1 MTNYKLRARP
11 FAGLPR
17 DAKTRGVWRQAPLQ
31 FSRFMYLHRFFKGLC
46 ALAFLAAGVSAQDAQ
61 SIIDATAKVYRDAYA
76 YAGQVD
82 TRTIYFVFAPTIE
95 GQAPRYDVRSTQL
108 KRLDL
113 KVRKPQGY
121 WLATL
126 STQEGF
132 PIGLDHPEMRM
143 NMVRSGG
150 ASWSVLARTENGQA
164 KQGIYTSGKF
174 VAQDIPPEQF
184 NRQAASRLG
193 SRIAEDL
200 VLRNFPITDEVQQGT
215 LPLGLLEPALIGRES
230 YNGRSVFRLTAKTSS
245 GGEMMLWV
253 EEGTSFILRSILQL
267 SSSTSM
273 NPAVKTNG
281 RMVTVVESLYNN
293 QRLNPSFSS
302 ADFMI
307 GTPPTNSKLNADQM
321 GFCGVAQLVTLAVIA
336 PSAGGDTT
344 LPGTGS
350 EAVAEG
356 DPAPAP
362 APVPATPAE
371 PEAQALSYEQMSGI
385 VLIDGDGGTATGF
398 MTKIRDVD
406 FVVTNLH
413 VLVGNKKISLK
424 TLRGEEIP
432 YQGIFG
438 AVGGDIAII
447 RIAKGEGVLKLATD
461 VFQSSKIGDKVVVVG
476 NRRGGGVATQ
486 TNGNIK
492 GIGPKLIEVDANFQP
507 GNSGSPIVNL
517 GTNEVVG
524 VATYSETRRVEVEEN
539 GRASGSNN
547 NSNAAPEVEKRW
559 FGYRLD
565 SVSKWEAIDLAKW
578 NAQGERI
585 DKFRETS
592 EALLAII
599 KFDFKN
605 ARQHPRLTTILDGF
619 EARYRAAG
627 QSSITAA
634 TEVKDLFRVVRS
646 ISDDGVKDLTSGDY
660 YDYYRTCQ
668 YWENSI
674 TAQLEF
680 RNRIIE
686 VLKKYEANSN
696 LYLSRMRSGG

>member
-1 MTNYKLRARP
+1 
-11 FAGLPR
+11 
-17 DAKTRGVWRQAPLQ
+17 
-31 FSRFMYLHRFFKGLC
+31 MYFHRFFKGLC
-46 ALAFLAAGVSAQDAQ
+46 ALVFLAAGVSAQDAQ

-82 TRTIYFVFAPTIE
+82 TRTIYFVFAPAIE
-95 GQAPRYDVRSTQL
+95 GQTPRYDVASTQL
-108 KRLDL
+108 KRAEI
-113 KVRKPQGY
+113 KIRKPQAY
-121 WLATL
+121 WLATITAHD
-126 STQEGF
+126 SSPMMGGGN
-132 PIGLDHPEMRM
+132 PGMRM
-143 NMVRSGG
+143 DMQRS
-150 ASWSVLARTENGQA
+150 SRSYWSVLARTDNGQT
-164 KQGIYTSGKF
+164 KRGSYTAGKF
-174 VAQDIPPEQF
+174 MAQDIPPDQF
-184 NRQAASRLG
+184 NQQAMSWLR
-193 SRIAEDL
+193 SVYSEEL
-200 VLRNFPITDEVQQGT
+200 VLRNFPAVEVQSEST
-215 LPLGLLEPALIGRES
+215 LTLGLLESELIGRES
-230 YNGRSVFRLTAKTSS
+230 YNGRSVHRIAAKTSS
-245 GGEMMLWV
+245 GTEMMLWI
-253 EEGTSFILRSILQL
+253 EEGTSLILRSIVQ
-267 SSSTSM
+267 SHGTSLTDGG
-273 NPAVKTNG
+273 KT
-281 RMVTVVESLYNN
+281 RSRRVTVVETLYTN

-307 GTPPTNSKLNADQM
+307 GAPPPNTQLNADQA
-321 GFCGVAQLVTLAVIA
+321 GFCSVADLAKAV
-336 PSAGGDTT
+336 DLTT
-344 LPGTGS
+344 PPGTNPPPNEGAPDAVV
-350 EAVAEG
+350 EAI
-356 DPAPAP
+356 PAPAP
-362 APVPATPAE
+362 KKVDE

-447 RIAKGEGVLKLATD
+447 RIAKGEGVLKLAAD

-524 VATYSETRRVEVEEN
+524 VATYSETRRVEVEEH
-539 GRASGSNN
+539 GRAPGSNN
-547 NSNAAPEVEKRW
+547 SSNAAPEVEKRW

-565 SVSKWEAIDLAKW
+565 SVSKWESIDLAKW